1 MVLEILKVLNLKGIF
16 KMILQYMLD
25 RAERKYTVKQ
35 HDQYYISQD
44 IKKGFSDT
52 LLTAIE
58 AMLSILR
65 KYLQMVVMMLPYVY
79 EVP

>member
-1 MVLEILKVLNLKGIF
+1 MVLEILKVLDLKAIF
-16 KMILQYMLD
+16 KMILQYMPD

-35 HDQYYISQD
+35 HDQYWISQN

-52 LLTAIE
+52 LTDTE
-58 AMLSILR
+58 AMLSIVR
-65 KYLQMVVMMLPYVY
+65 KYLQMVVMMLPYSY